1 MEFTDRHPIVNLR
14 LFAHRNFAAGTR
26 AGAGLCRVLRHQP
39 AAPAMATDPDGLHR
53 HLGAGRRANR
63 HPPGVPPPLVGR
75 YANHFDLRML
85 AGLSFLAMAITCFMR
100 ANFTTEVDYQH
111 IAIVQLIMG
120 ARRVLFAPILS
131 ILLSDPPPTRS
142 PTAPAWPPSCAPSAA
157 ASPPR

>member
-1 MEFTDRHPIVNLR
+1 MLGYAAFFGINL
-14 LFAHRNFAAGTR
+14 LLPQWLQTQMGYTATW
-26 AGAGLCRVLRHQP
+26 AGLA
-39 AAPAMATDPDGLHR
+39 AAPIGILPVFLS
-53 HLGAGRRANR
+53 
-63 HPPGVPPPLVGR
+63 PLVGR

-120 ARRVLFAPILS
+120 LGVAFFFMPILS
-131 ILLSDPPPTRS
+131 ILLSDLPPTRS